1 MENKAIIVPP
11 KSKEIKAQ
19 DFESIVKVS
28 DSTNLTVPQMTRIV
42 KAYES
47 GAYDMVSEYV
57 WKIAMSKLKE
67 SLSTLGM
74 DFIGEMLERRDV
86 NEFSAID
93 SVLTDFSTIELAQK
107 LGMIDNYGYMKLR
120 HAYEVIQYHFSNIAQ
135 QEAHDF
141 EEDEAKGIVRTAV
154 SLILSVP
161 NHPIADIF
169 IKLRK
174 RILEEDLKAGDD
186 QIQGL
191 AHSSIFYIRT
201 FLTILSSAIRKE
213 NDGAK
218 LTHALNNYIMFI
230 PLVWD
235 VLVES
240 DKWNVG
246 FLYRDVSAN
255 GKETASARVK
265 KALSK
270 VRGFDFV
277 PETLRSETFIA
288 AAHKLIDVHFEYNN
302 FYNEPNAVKALANL
316 GTVIPEPAFTVC
328 MEAYILTYIGNT
340 YSYAYAAEDICAD
353 QLSHIDEEHWT
364 KFFNEILPHN
374 SNLLYELSKP
384 KPVKRFSALLNNLGK
399 TNLEL
404 NNKTSRDLYKSVLY
418 GQFSAISTYYNKYIA

>member
-1 MENKAIIVPP
+1 MENNALIITP

-28 DSTNLTVPQMTRIV
+28 DSTNLTVAQISRIV

-93 SVLTDFSTIELAQK
+93 NVLTDYSTIELAQK

-120 HAYEVIQYHFSNIAQ
+120 QAYEIIQYHFSNIAQ

-141 EEDEAKGIVRTAV
+141 EDDEAKGIVRTAV

-174 RILEEDLKAGDD
+174 RILEEDLKADDD

-191 AHSSIFYIRT
+191 VHSSIFYIRT

-218 LTHALNNYIMFI
+218 LTHALNNYILFV

-255 GKETASARVK
+255 GKEMASAGVK

-270 VRGFDFV
+270 VKGFDYV

-288 AAHKLIDVHFEYNN
+288 AARKLIDVHFEYNN
-302 FYNEPNAVKALANL
+302 FYNEPNAAKALANL

-328 MEAYILTYIGNT
+328 MEAYILAYVGNT
-340 YSYAYAAEDICAD
+340 YSYAYAAEDICAE
-353 QLSHIDEEHWT
+353 QLSHIDDEHWA

-374 SNLLYELSKP
+374 RNLLYELSKL
-384 KPVKRFSALLNNLGK
+384 KPVKRFASLLQSLGK
-399 TNLEL
+399 INLEL
-404 NNKTSRDLYKSVLY
+404 NNKTSRDLHKCILY
-418 GQFSAISTYYNKYIA
+418 GQTSAITAYYNKYFT